1 MDAHAGT
8 ISIGTRVTTKPKAGR
23 LAQVRERVRASRRE
37 RAIRHHAAGSNRTLP
52 GSIPGSEHTHLIL
65 PPKAY

>member
-1 MDAHAGT
+1 MEAHAGT
-8 ISIGTRVTTKPKAGR
+8 ISIGTRVTVKPKTRR
-23 LAQVRERVRASRRE
+23 LKMFSSRVRARRRE
-37 RAIRHHAAGSNRTLP
+37 RLIRHHAAGSNRTLP